1 MSSLFGW
8 WNPAVEEKCNDRVHR
23 IGQSK
28 PVSIHVPMAVH
39 GEHREQS
46 FDCLLQSLMNRK
58 RRLASSAL
66 WPMGDNADDTN
77 ELQREVVRN
86 ASTEADGDPVEAAM
100 RAMFE
105 RDGKPMPDIAG
116 DQSLV
121 FE

>member
-1 MSSLFGW
+1 
-8 WNPAVEEKCNDRVHR
+8 
-23 IGQSK
+23 
-28 PVSIHVPMAVH
+28 
-39 GEHREQS
+39 
-46 FDCLLQSLMNRK
+46 MNRK

-77 ELQREVVRN
+77 ELQREVIRN
-86 ASTEADGDPVEAAM
+86 ASTKTDGEPVEAAM